1 MSLLLITPPAL
12 AVDLNAAKVELRT
25 QSGNAEDA
33 LITRL
38 ILAATE
44 RAEHETGRAIMEQE
58 WELVLDAF
66 PAAEIELAKPP
77 QISITSVKY
86 LDPSGTE
93 QTLLSTAY
101 TLDALKLPGYL
112 FPANGTSWPATQ
124 DVANAVR
131 VRFRCGLASTPAAL
145 LALPAGAGL
154 VDWIMVQVATRYDNR
169 DLVALARAD
178 ADASTH
184 GSRLLDPFR
193 TYL

>member
-1 MSLLLITPPAL
+1 MSLVLITPPGL
-12 AVDLNAAKVELRT
+12 AVDLAAAKLELRA
-25 QSGNAEDA
+25 QSGSAEDA
-33 LITRL
+33 LITRM

-44 RAEHETGRAIMEQE
+44 RAEHETGRAIMEQT

-66 PAAEIELAKPP
+66 PVAEIKLAKPP
-77 QISITSVKY
+77 QIAIESVRY
-86 LDPSGTE
+86 LDTAGVE
-93 QTLLSTAY
+93 QTLPGTAY
-101 TLDALKLPGYL
+101 ALDAFKLPGYL
-112 FPANGTSWPATQ
+112 FPANGTSWPATL

-178 ADASTH
+178 AEPSSH